1 MILNLSLREAR
12 KIFERREDTSVEE
25 VCLYDFDPTQ
35 QGVAISPYGW
45 PRVRAMMV
53 DLRKKPYVVGYFL
66 ATEID
71 LVEGIYEL
79 KSLFGDHDVTILVS
93 RPNYYWMYG
102 ASPLI
107 TEIQLYLLKPYK
119 PVLHFFP
126 QNIFVMLQRSS
137 RGN

>member
-1 MILNLSLREAR
+1 
-12 KIFERREDTSVEE
+12 
-25 VCLYDFDPTQ
+25 
-35 QGVAISPYGW
+35 
-45 PRVRAMMV
+45 MV
-53 DLRKKPYVVGYFL
+53 DLRKKSNVVAYFL

-79 KSLFGDHDVTILVS
+79 KSLFGDHDVTMLVS